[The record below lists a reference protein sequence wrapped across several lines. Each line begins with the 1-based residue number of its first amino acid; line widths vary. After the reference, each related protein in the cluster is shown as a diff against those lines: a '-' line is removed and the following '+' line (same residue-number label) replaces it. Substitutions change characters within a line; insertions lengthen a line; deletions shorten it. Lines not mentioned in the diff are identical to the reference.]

1 MTSSSFTAPTK
12 VCPNCGVQA
21 QTTDDKCPSC
31 NKKYKKKGKALK
43 ILLIIGLLL
52 LLAIGGCV
60 ALIGGVA
67 NEASKSIEK
76 DENKPGGTNNPL
88 TITPGQAFEVDGFNY
103 AAGWRV
109 GKDALDDLAIKGLK
123 VTNNREDRDNALVEI
138 KFFRGTEV
146 LALAGCTTGG
156 PRDPITVGT
165 TVTLDCT
172 STDKL
177 PTKYDKITINDLF

>member
-1 MTSSSFTAPTK
+1 MTSPSFTAPTK

-21 QTTDDKCPSC
+21 QTTGDKCPSC

-43 ILLIIGLLL
+43 ILLIVGLLFL
-52 LLAIGGCV
+52 LTVVGCV
-60 ALIGGVA
+60 ALIGGAA

-76 DENKPGGTNNPL
+76 DEKKAGGTNNPL

-123 VTNNREDRDNALVEI
+123 VTNNREDRDSALVEI

-146 LALAGCTTGG
+146 LALADCTT
-156 PRDPITVGT
+156 DPITVGT
-165 TVTLDCT
+165 TVTLGCT
-172 STDKL
+172 STNKL
-177 PTKYDKITINDLF
+177 PTGYDKITINDSF